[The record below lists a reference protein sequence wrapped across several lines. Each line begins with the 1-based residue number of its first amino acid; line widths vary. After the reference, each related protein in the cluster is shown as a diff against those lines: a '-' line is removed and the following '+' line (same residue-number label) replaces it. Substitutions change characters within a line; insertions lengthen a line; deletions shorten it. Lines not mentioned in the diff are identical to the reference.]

1 MDSYSLKPFPLIVS
15 RPLPSPDHLWQSCP
29 AAMRVVEPLQSAG
42 FETFFAGGWV
52 RDLLLNRASK
62 DIDIA
67 TRARPDQV
75 EALFPRTHAI
85 GKAFGVIQVV
95 QNDEVFEVAT
105 FRRDL
110 AYQDGRR
117 PEGYEPSSPEE
128 DASRRD
134 FTINGLFLDPLSG
147 ELRDYVNG
155 VSDIQSGIIRA
166 IGDPALRFQEDH
178 LRMLRAVR
186 FASVLGFDIETAS
199 RQAILEKAP
208 LLNKVSAERVR
219 VEFVRLLTESPKAGD
234 GVQLLHDCGLLTH
247 ILPEL
252 LDCIDCTQPPEF
264 HPEGDVWTH
273 TLMMLNEL
281 TDPSPELALSV
292 LLHDIGK
299 PATRTEE
306 AGRIGFQGHAQVGA
320 ELAGTWLRRMK
331 FSKKQIRTVTGL
343 VHRHMDMMNVPKMR
357 KATLRKIVSRDVFE
371 DELELHR
378 VDCLCSNGI
387 KESRGILLQARREF
401 EADAA
406 LPDPWIG
413 GRDLLDLG
421 LPPGPE
427 IGKWKHLA
435 YEQQLEGVFPDKA
448 ALLEWVKNKK
458 V

>member
-1 MDSYSLKPFPLIVS
+1 MQSK
-15 RPLPSPDHLWQSCP
+15 LPSPALLWQSCP
-29 AAMRVVEPLQSAG
+29 AAMRVVEILQDAG
-42 FETFFAGGWV
+42 FDTFFAGGWV
-52 RDLLLNRASK
+52 RDLLLGRESK

-75 EALFPRTHAI
+75 ETLFPRTHAI

-95 QNDEVFEVAT
+95 EDGEVFEVAT

-128 DASRRD
+128 DAARRD
-134 FTINGLFLDPLSG
+134 FTINGLFLDPRNG
-147 ELRDYVNG
+147 DLRDYVNG
-155 VSDIQSGIIRA
+155 VSDIQAGIIRA

-186 FASVLGFDIETAS
+186 FASVLEFDIEPATRRAT
-199 RQAILEKAP
+199 QEKAA
-208 LLNKVSAERVR
+208 LLTKVSAERIR
-219 VEFVRLLTESPKAGD
+219 VEFVRLLTESPLAGD
-234 GVQLLHDCGLLTH
+234 GIQRLHDCGLLTH

-252 LDCIDCTQPPEF
+252 LNCIDCTQPPEF

-273 TLMMLNEL
+273 TLLMLNEL
-281 TDPSPELALSV
+281 TDPSPELALAV

-306 AGRIGFQGHAQVGA
+306 AGRIRFQGHAQVGA
-320 ELAGTWLRRMK
+320 EMAEAWMRRMK
-331 FSKKQIRTVTGL
+331 FSKKQIQTVTGL
-343 VHRHMDMMNVPKMR
+343 VHRHMDMMNVPNMR
-357 KATLRKIVSRDVFE
+357 KATLRKIVSRNIFE

-387 KESRGILLQARREF
+387 QARRNILLQARREF

-406 LPDPWIG
+406 LPDPWIN
-413 GRDLLDLG
+413 GRDLIDLG
-421 LPPGPE
+421 VSPGPE

-435 YEQQLEGVFPDKA
+435 YEQQLEGRFPDKS
-448 ALLEWVKNKK
+448 ALLNWVNQARD
-458 V
+458 

>member
-1 MDSYSLKPFPLIVS
+1 MSIL
-15 RPLPSPDHLWQSCP
+15 LPTPTQLRQRSP
-29 AAMRVVEPLQSAG
+29 AAMRVVEQLQAAG

-52 RDLLLNRASK
+52 RDLILERDSK

-95 QNDEVFEVAT
+95 EDDDVFEVAT

-117 PEGYEPSSPEE
+117 PKGYEPSSPEE
-128 DASRRD
+128 DAGRRD
-134 FTINGLFLDPLSG
+134 FTINGLFLDPVKG

-155 VSDIQSGIIRA
+155 VADLRSGIIRA
-166 IGDPALRFQEDH
+166 IGEPALRFQEDH
-178 LRMLRAVR
+178 LRMLRALR
-186 FASVLGFDIETAS
+186 FASVLEFDIEQET
-199 RQAILEKAP
+199 RCAICELAP
-208 LLNKVSAERVR
+208 LLTKVSAERIR
-219 VEFVRLLTESPKAGD
+219 IEFVRLLTESPRAGD
-234 GVQLLHDCGLLTH
+234 GVQMLHDCGLLVH

-252 LDCIDCTQPPEF
+252 LACIDCSQPPKF

-281 TDPSPELALSV
+281 SDPSPELALSV

-299 PATRTEE
+299 PATRSEE
-306 AGRIGFQGHAQVGA
+306 GGRIRFQGHAQTGA
-320 ELAGTWLRRMK
+320 EMAEAWMRRMK
-331 FSKKQIRTVTGL
+331 FSKAQTRTVTGL

-357 KATLRKIVSRDVFE
+357 KATLRKIVSREVFE
-371 DELELHR
+371 EELELHR

-387 KESRGILLQARREF
+387 QKSREILLEARRKF

-406 LPDPWIG
+406 LPDPWIT

-421 LPPGPE
+421 FTPGPE

-435 YEQQLEGVFPDKA
+435 YEQQLEGRFPDKI
-448 ALLEWVKNKK
+448 ALLNWVTLNRKNGRGN
-458 V
+458 